1 MHEVVW
7 CHFFFADKNCSI
19 INLVNF
25 WVIAVHTCTLSQL
38 FSIRGRT
45 MILIATVPCH
55 CLSSTLDYLICF
67 LRLLWPNK
75 ALSDLIRIIMMRPGG
90 GGGYTESLASSPI
103 LVISLK
109 CSS

>member
-1 MHEVVW
+1 
-7 CHFFFADKNCSI
+7 
-19 INLVNF
+19 
-25 WVIAVHTCTLSQL
+25 
-38 FSIRGRT
+38 

-55 CLSSTLDYLICF
+55 CLYSTLDYLICF

-75 ALSDLIRIIMMRPGG
+75 ALSDLIRIIMMRPE